1 MISRESGEVAQWLKA
16 LVGKPGAVSSVLEPT
31 QWKEKL
37 RKKGKKKG
45 GRNGE
50 PGCCVWNPG

>member
-1 MISRESGEVAQWLKA
+1 MAQWLKA
-16 LVGKPGAVSSVLEPT
+16 LAGEPGALSSVLEPT

-45 GRNGE
+45 GRDGE